1 MPRSTVSIPELTA
14 LAADR
19 GLEVLLATASAVA
32 HDLPIALVDNAGRL
46 LAGSPVPDGALAL
59 PVHLHE
65 AIVGHVR
72 YDAAVPAD
80 VALLVC
86 TSLELAI
93 RGARHHASVE
103 RAANELEIGR
113 DIQRSLLPRRFP
125 EVAGW
130 RFAADYEPAREVGGD
145 LYDVFR
151 IRGDRADVA
160 LLIADVTG
168 KGVPAALLMAD
179 TKALLH
185 AAADNADDPADALG
199 RVNRILAVERRSSL
213 FVTAALAAVD
223 AETGDV
229 RLASA
234 GHEPPLVVRADG
246 TLDAIVARGAILGA
260 FAGAT
265 YEPGSCRLEAGE
277 VVVLYTDGITD
288 TRDAAGVFYGEA
300 RLRRVLGGL
309 AGASADEVCRAVV
322 DDVGTFR
329 GEADLFDDLTLLVA
343 QREPEYT

>member
-1 MPRSTVSIPELTA
+1 VPVSELEA
-14 LAADR
+14 LVGDQ
-19 GLEVLLATASAVA
+19 GMEVLFATASAVA
-32 HDLPIALVDNAGRL
+32 RGLPLALVDTDGRL
-46 LAGSPVPDGALAL
+46 LAGTQVPAGGVAR

-65 AIVGHVR
+65 AVVGHVVS
-72 YDAAVPAD
+72 DPAVPED
-80 VALLVC
+80 VAMLVA

-93 RGARHHASVE
+93 RGARHHASEE
-103 RAANELEIGR
+103 RAANELAIGR
-113 DIQRSLLPRRFP
+113 DIQRSLLPRHFP
-125 EVAGW
+125 EVEGW

-151 IRGDRADVA
+151 LRGDREDVA

-213 FVTAALAAVD
+213 FVTAALTAVD
-223 AETGDV
+223 ADTGDV

-234 GHEPPLVVRADG
+234 GHEPPIVVRADG
-246 TLDAIVARGAILGA
+246 TLDAVVARGAILGA

-265 YEPGSCRLEAGE
+265 YEPASCHVEPGE

-300 RLRRVLGGL
+300 RLRAVLAGL
-309 AGASADEVCRAVV
+309 AGAGADDVRRAVV
-322 DDVGTFR
+322 DDVRAFR
-329 GEADLFDDLTLLVA
+329 GEADLFDDLTVLVA
-343 QREPEYT
+343 ERER

>member
-1 MPRSTVSIPELTA
+1 M
-14 LAADR
+14 
-19 GLEVLLATASAVA
+19 A
-32 HDLPIALVDNAGRL
+32 HDLPIGLVDTEGRL
-46 LAGSPVPDGALAL
+46 LAGSPVPAGAHAL
-59 PVHLHE
+59 PVHLHDT
-65 AIVGHVR
+65 IVGHVE
-72 YDAAVPAD
+72 YDAAVPRD
-80 VALLVC
+80 VVALVC

-93 RGARHHASVE
+93 RGARHHASEE
-103 RAANELEIGR
+103 RAANELAIGR
-113 DIQRSLLPRRFP
+113 DIQRSLLPRHFP
-125 EVAGW
+125 EVEGW

-151 IRGDRADVA
+151 IRGDREDVA

-213 FVTAALAAVD
+213 FVTAALAAID
-223 AETGDV
+223 TDTGDV

-246 TLDAIVARGAILGA
+246 TLDAVLARGAILGA

-265 YEPGSCRLEAGE
+265 YEPASSRVGPGE

-300 RLRRVLGGL
+300 RLRGVLAGL
-309 AGASADEVCRAVV
+309 TGASADDVRRVVV
-322 DDVGTFR
+322 DDVRAFR
-329 GEADLFDDLTLLVA
+329 GDADLFDDLTILVA
-343 QREPEYT
+343 ERER

>member
-1 MPRSTVSIPELTA
+1 VRSEVTVSELTA
-14 LAADR
+14 LTGDH
-19 GLEVLLATASAVA
+19 GLDVLFTTASSVA
-32 HDLPIALVDNAGRL
+32 NGLPIALVDGEGRL
-46 LAGSPVPDGALAL
+46 LAGVPVPAGGISL

-65 AIVGHVR
+65 AVIGHVV
-72 YDAAVPAD
+72 YDPAVPED
-80 VALLVC
+80 VAMLVC

-93 RGARHHASVE
+93 RGARHHASRE
-103 RAANELEIGR
+103 RAANELAIGR
-113 DIQRSLLPRRFP
+113 DIQRSLLPRHFP
-125 EVAGW
+125 EVEGW

-151 IRGDRADVA
+151 IRGDREDVA

-199 RVNRILAVERRSSL
+199 RVNRILTVERRSSL

-223 AETGDV
+223 ADTGDV

-234 GHEPPLVVRADG
+234 GHEAPLVVRADG
-246 TLDAIVARGAILGA
+246 RVEAIEARGAILGA

-265 YEPGSCRLEAGE
+265 YEPAACHVEPGE

-288 TRDAAGVFYGEA
+288 TRDAAGAFYGES
-300 RLRRVLGGL
+300 RLRRVLAGL
-309 AGASADEVCRAVV
+309 ARVGADEVLRAVV
-322 DDVGTFR
+322 DDVRAFR
-329 GEADLFDDLTLLVA
+329 GEADLFDDLTILVA
-343 QREPEYT
+343 ERET

>member
-1 MPRSTVSIPELTA
+1 MSE
-14 LAADR
+14 LAALVGDQ
-19 GLEVLLATASAVA
+19 GVEVLLATASAVA
-32 HDLPIALVDNAGRL
+32 QGRPIALVDTEGRL
-46 LAGSPVPDGALAL
+46 LAGASVPAGGHTMA
-59 PVHLHE
+59 VRLHE
-65 AIVGHVR
+65 ATIGHVA
-72 YDAAVPAD
+72 YDAEVPEDLAV
-80 VALLVC
+80 LVC

-93 RGARHHASVE
+93 RRAQHHASE
-103 RAANELEIGR
+103 RAATELAIGR

-199 RVNRILAVERRSSL
+199 RVNRILAIERRSSL

-223 AETGDV
+223 ADTGDI

-234 GHEPPLVVRADG
+234 GHEPPLVIRADG

-265 YEPGSCRLEAGE
+265 YEPGSCRLEPGE

-288 TRDAAGVFYGEA
+288 TRDGAGVFYGEP
-300 RLRRVLGGL
+300 RLRGVLGGL
-309 AGASADEVCRAVV
+309 AGASAEEVCSAIV
-322 DDVGTFR
+322 DDVRAFR

-343 QREPEYT
+343 EREA

>member
-1 MPRSTVSIPELTA
+1 M
-14 LAADR
+14 
-19 GLEVLLATASAVA
+19 A
-32 HDLPIALVDNAGRL
+32 HDLPIGLVGTDGLL
-46 LAGSPVPDGALAL
+46 LAGSPAPDGALAL
-59 PVHLHE
+59 PVRLGQ
-65 AIVGHVR
+65 AVVGHVR
-72 YDAAVPAD
+72 YDAGVPAD

-93 RGARHHASVE
+93 RGARHHASLE
-103 RAANELEIGR
+103 RAANELAIGR

-125 EVAGW
+125 EVDGW

-185 AAADNADDPADALG
+185 AAADNADDPVDALR

-223 AETGDV
+223 ADTGDL

-246 TLDAIVARGAILGA
+246 TLEAVEARGPILGA
-260 FAGAT
+260 FAVASYAPGACRV
-265 YEPGSCRLEAGE
+265 EPGET
-277 VVVLYTDGITD
+277 VVLYTDGITD
-288 TRDAAGVFYGEA
+288 TRDEAGAFYGEA
-300 RLRRVLGGL
+300 RLRGVLAGL
-309 AGASADEVCRAVV
+309 AGAGAEDVLGAVV
-322 DDVGTFR
+322 DDVRDFR
-329 GEADLFDDLTLLVA
+329 GEAPLFDDLTILVA
-343 QREPEYT
+343 ERER

>member
-1 MPRSTVSIPELTA
+1 MSELAA
-14 LAADR
+14 LAADH
-19 GLEVLLATASAVA
+19 GLEVLLTTASAVA
-32 HDLPIALVDNAGRL
+32 GGRSIGLVDPEGSL
-46 LAGSPVPDGALAL
+46 LAGAPVPPGGLLL
-59 PVHLHE
+59 PVRLHE
-65 AIVGHVR
+65 SIVGHVV
-72 YDAAVPAD
+72 YDAGVPED
-80 VALLVC
+80 VAVLVC

-93 RGARHHASVE
+93 RGARHHASLE
-103 RAANELEIGR
+103 RAANELDIGR
-113 DIQRSLLPRRFP
+113 DIQRSLLPRHFP
-125 EVAGW
+125 EVEGW

-151 IRGDRADVA
+151 LRGDRADVA

-223 AETGDV
+223 ADTGDV

-234 GHEPPLVVRADG
+234 GHEAPLVIRADG
-246 TLDAIVARGAILGA
+246 RLEAIEARGAILGA
-260 FAGAT
+260 FAGAA
-265 YEPGSCRLEAGE
+265 YEPALCRVGPGE

-288 TRDAAGVFYGEA
+288 TRDAAGIFYGEA
-300 RLRRVLGGL
+300 RLRGVLAEL
-309 AGASADEVCRAVV
+309 AGASADEVRRAVV
-322 DDVGTFR
+322 DDVRTFR
-329 GEADLFDDLTLLVA
+329 GEADLFDDLTVLIA
-343 QREPEYT
+343 ERES

>member
-1 MPRSTVSIPELTA
+1 VTVSELAA
-14 LAADR
+14 LAADH
-19 GLEVLLATASAVA
+19 GLEVLLTTASAVA
-32 HDLPIALVDNAGRL
+32 DGRPIGLLDPEGGL
-46 LAGSPVPDGALAL
+46 LAGAPVPAGGLRM

-65 AIVGHVR
+65 SIVGHVV
-72 YDAAVPAD
+72 YDAGMPEGVAV
-80 VALLVC
+80 LVC

-93 RGARHHASVE
+93 RGARHHASLE
-103 RAANELEIGR
+103 RAANELDIGR
-113 DIQRSLLPRRFP
+113 DIQRSLLPRHFP
-125 EVAGW
+125 EVEGW

-223 AETGDV
+223 ADTGDV

-234 GHEPPLVVRADG
+234 GHEAPLVIRADG
-246 TLDAIVARGAILGA
+246 RLEAIEARGAILGA
-260 FAGAT
+260 FAGAA
-265 YEPGSCRLEAGE
+265 YEPALCRVEPGE

-300 RLRRVLGGL
+300 RLRGVLAGL
-309 AGASADEVCRAVV
+309 AGASADEVRRAVV
-322 DDVGTFR
+322 DDVRAFR
-329 GEADLFDDLTLLVA
+329 GQADLFDDLTILIA
-343 QREPEYT
+343 ERES